1 MVKEYE
7 QIARTSLC
15 IALFALAC
23 NSDTQVTIEE
33 TFEPQEGQ
41 IAFRGTTSNSALSQA
56 EMKTHRSDLQYVRG
70 LAPAGTAFGINHADP
85 RQHRFAVLRMR
96 LIGKTP
102 ENSPQLFKSMADLK
116 VAHEAKGLPIGTV
129 ETFATLT
136 EEIVSHHQTMT
147 TATTG
152 GSQALM
158 SGGMASRK
166 DQLSYGL
173 VDNCV
178 WDGAGNLI
186 SDCSFEEVFGN
197 MRYSVAQATGDLALA
212 QNSDIQGD
220 SFLSETLSSTGALQQ
235 SYVISQPQAIT
246 SLTALNVPTVE
257 HPSDMDGNGASVV
270 CLDRTWTGDCEYNN
284 TGFGTLRVPLKGS
297 ISVTGTGITIDWP
310 LIRDTYQTTEP
321 APGRIFVT
329 LGTNGGGCVL
339 PAGGQAMSM
348 RSFWNQVTI
357 SPTINP
363 TTINWD
369 LYTDLTKWAD
379 FSNACRLVQDTVYV
393 TMDIAVP
400 YVDAI
405 TGTKGTLPV
414 TITNAPTPR
423 PLSPP
428 NLQFAPPLRITNS
441 CLAAGTLVA
450 TAGGEAHKIDDLQIG
465 DKVLNPYASSLTVI
479 DTSIGTE
486 RSLMVHIRD
495 TQGRELLMT
504 EMHPLYVVDRG
515 MVPAKFLK
523 VGDHVKTV
531 DGTSQLVGVTRE
543 SYTGQVFNL
552 KVGTTEESR
561 ALSVDQTAM
570 YANGF
575 LVGDGQIQDRH
586 EVLEMQAASAG
597 TKRIPM
603 RWRKDY
609 LTSLS
614 RAERAQGQR

>member
-1 MVKEYE
+1 MVKGYE
-7 QIARTSLC
+7 KFASVSLC
-15 IALFALAC
+15 AALFLIAC
-23 NSDTQVTIEE
+23 NSDTQVMIDE
-33 TFEPQEGQ
+33 TFDPQDDQ
-41 IAFRGTTSNSALSQA
+41 ISFRGTTSNSALSQA
-56 EMKTHRSDLQYVRG
+56 EMKTYISDFQYVRG
-70 LAPAGTAFGINHADP
+70 LAPPGIAFGINHADP

-96 LIGKTP
+96 LAGKTP
-102 ENSPQLFKSMADLK
+102 ENSPQLFKAMDDLK
-116 VAHEAKGLPIGTV
+116 VAHEAKGLSIGTM
-129 ETFATLT
+129 EAFATLT
-136 EEIVSHHQTMT
+136 GQIVSHHQTMT
-147 TATTG
+147 IAPTG
-152 GSQALM
+152 GAQAVM
-158 SGGMASRK
+158 SGGLASRR
-166 DQLSYGL
+166 DQLSYGYI
-173 VDNCV
+173 DNCV
-178 WDGAGNLI
+178 WDGVGNLI
-186 SDCSFEEVFGN
+186 SDCSFVEVYGN
-197 MRYSVAQATGDLALA
+197 MRYSTAQSIGNLAFA
-212 QNSDIQGD
+212 QSGDIQGD

-235 SYVISQPQAIT
+235 SYIVSQSQKIT
-246 SLTALNVPTVE
+246 SLTALNVPTVV
-257 HPSDMDGNGASVV
+257 HPSDTDGNGASVV

-284 TGFGTLRVPLKGS
+284 TGYGTLRVPLKGS
-297 ISVTGTGITIDWP
+297 ISVTGPGITINWP

-321 APGRIFVT
+321 APGKIYVT
-329 LGTNGGGCVL
+329 LGTSGGGCVL

-348 RSFWNQVTI
+348 RSFWRQVTV
-357 SPTINP
+357 SPANNP
-363 TTINWD
+363 TTMHWD
-369 LYTDLTKWAD
+369 LHTDLTKWAD

-400 YVDAI
+400 YVDVLS
-405 TGTKGTLPV
+405 GTRGTLPV

-423 PLSPP
+423 PLSSP
-428 NLQFAPPLRITNS
+428 NLKFKPALRITNS

-450 TAGGEAHKIDDLQIG
+450 TAGGEANKIEDLQIG
-465 DKVLNPYASSLTVI
+465 DKVLNPYASSLTVT

-486 RSLMVHIRD
+486 RSLMVRIRD

-515 MVPAKFLK
+515 MVPAKVLK

-531 DGTSQLVGVTRE
+531 DGTSQLVEVTRE
-543 SYTGQVFNL
+543 SYTGRVFNL

-561 ALSVDQTAM
+561 ALGVDQTAM

-586 EVLEMQAASAG
+586 EVIELQAASTG